1 MDTWT
6 EDLDNPGRDI
16 KTGLTRYEYSLKYG
30 PAAAGLTDPTGF
42 TDGRTVIIS
51 PAGTRTAVVGRP
63 GSPQRITQTTPAT
76 PLGVTDAKNLFN
88 GGLLSQDPATLS
100 IADFMFSSGIISSD
114 PRTAAGRAAASKAY
128 NRAVDDTADANQFGN
143 MVTVM
148 DMLTLDYS
156 SGSTTSGG
164 GGGGTSTF
172 KQFSTYTKDQARK
185 KAVDAYRAVLGR
197 SPSEQEI
204 AEFSNGLINA
214 AKASPSIQKTKTGS
228 KGTEQETIQGF
239 NEKDWTLGYLS
250 AKIPSK
256 GDLQG
261 ASGVAQ
267 DMITSLSEAYG
278 IKLSP
283 TLAYDSV
290 RDIIEGKTDVDGLEQ
305 VFKEQA
311 KILFPHLSQKI
322 DAGLNPRKI
331 ADSYISNTVNI
342 LEKGPTEVDMF
353 NPYVK
358 QALTYKD
365 KDGNYALP
373 TADEHARMLREK
385 PEWLD
390 TRNAKETLMS
400 AADNILRQMGFE

>member
-1 MDTWT
+1 MADVYT
-6 EDLDNPGRDI
+6 DSKPPYGKDD
-16 KTGLTRYEYSLKYG
+16 KTGLTRIQYRDKFG
-30 PAAAGLTDPTGF
+30 AAAAGLTDPTGF
-42 TDGRTVIIS
+42 TDGRTVVIS

-63 GSPQRITQTTPAT
+63 GSPQRINQTTPASS
-76 PLGVTDAKNLFN
+76 LGVSEAKALFN
-88 GGLLSQDPATLS
+88 GGLLSQDPSTLA
-100 IADFMFSSGIISSD
+100 IADFMFKSGIISSD
-114 PRTAAGRAAASKAY
+114 PRTASGRAAASKAY

-143 MVTVM
+143 MATVM

-156 SGSTTSGG
+156 PGSTTGS
-164 GGGGTSTF
+164 GGGTSTF

-204 AEFSNGLINA
+204 AEFSNGLMRA
-214 AKASPSIQKTKTGS
+214 AKAAPSIQKTKPGK
-228 KGTEQETIQGF
+228 KGAEQETTQGF

-250 AKIPSK
+250 AKIPLNE
-256 GDLQG
+256 DLQG

-267 DMITSLSEAYG
+267 DMVASLSEAYG
-278 IKLSP
+278 VKLSP
-283 TLAYDSV
+283 SLAYDSV
-290 RDIIEGKTDVDGLEQ
+290 RDIIQGKTDVDGLEQ
-305 VFKEQA
+305 IFKEQA
-311 KILFPHLSQKI
+311 KILVPHLSDKI
-322 DAGLNPRKI
+322 DSGLNPKKI
-331 ADSYISNTVNI
+331 ADAYISNTVNI

-390 TRNAKETLMS
+390 TRNAKESLMS

>member
-1 MDTWT
+1 MADVYT
-6 EDLDNPGRDI
+6 DSKPPYGKDD
-16 KTGLTRYEYSLKYG
+16 KTGLTRIEYRDKYG
-30 PAAAGLTDPTGF
+30 AAAAGLTDQTGF

-51 PAGTRTAVVGRP
+51 PAGVQTVTAGRP
-63 GSPQRITQTTPAT
+63 GSPQRTTRTTPAT
-76 PLGVTDAKNLFN
+76 PLAVGDAKALFN

-100 IADFMFSSGIISSD
+100 IADFMFKSGIISSD
-114 PRTAAGRAAASKAY
+114 PRTAAGRAAATKAY
-128 NRAVDDTADANQFGN
+128 NRAVDNTADANQYGN

-156 SGSTTSGG
+156 PGSTTGS
-164 GGGGTSTF
+164 GGGTSTF

-204 AEFSNGLINA
+204 AEFSNGLMRA
-214 AKASPSIQKTKTGS
+214 AKAAPSIQKTKAGGKSTS
-228 KGTEQETIQGF
+228 QETTQGF

-250 AKIPSK
+250 AKIPTDT
-256 GDLQG
+256 DLQG

-267 DMITSLSEAYG
+267 DMVTGLSQAYG
-278 IKLSP
+278 VRLSP
-283 TLAYDSV
+283 ALAYDSV
-290 RDIIEGKTDVDGLEQ
+290 RDIIEGKLDADGLEQ

-311 KILFPHLSQKI
+311 KILFPHLSEKI
-322 DAGLNPRKI
+322 DSGLNPRKI
-331 ADSYISNTVNI
+331 ADSYIANTVNI

-358 QALTYKD
+358 EALTYKD

-373 TADEHARMLREK
+373 TADEHARTLRSK
-385 PEWLD
+385 SEWLD
-390 TRNAKETLMS
+390 TRNGKETLMS

>member
-1 MDTWT
+1 MSDVYT
-6 EDLDNPGRDI
+6 EDPNNPGKDK
-16 KTGLTRYEYSLKYG
+16 KTGLTRLQYKDKFG
-30 PAAAGLTDPTGF
+30 AAAAGLTDPTGF
-42 TDGRTVIIS
+42 TDGRTVVIS
-51 PAGTRTAVVGRP
+51 PAGARTAVVGRP
-63 GSPQRITQTTPAT
+63 GSPQKINQTTPAAS
-76 PLGVTDAKNLFN
+76 LGVSEAKNLFN

-100 IADFMFSSGIISSD
+100 IADFMFKSGIISSD

-128 NRAVDDTADANQFGN
+128 NRAVDNTADANQFGN

-148 DMLTLDYS
+148 DMLTLDYEPGS
-156 SGSTTSGG
+156 VTGSGS
-164 GGGGTSTF
+164 GTSTF

-214 AKASPSIQKTKTGS
+214 AKAAPSIQKTKTGR
-228 KGTEQETIQGF
+228 KGTSQETTQGF

-250 AKIPSK
+250 AKIPADQ
-256 GDLQG
+256 DLLG

-267 DMITSLSEAYG
+267 DMVTGLSQAYG
-278 IKLSP
+278 VKLSP
-283 TLAYDSV
+283 ALAYDSV
-290 RDIIEGKTDVDGLEQ
+290 RDIIEGKLDADGLEQ

-311 KILFPHLSQKI
+311 KILFPHLSDKI
-322 DAGLNPRKI
+322 DSGLNPRKI
-331 ADSYISNTVNI
+331 ADSYIGNTVNI

-358 QALTYKD
+358 EALTYKD

-373 TADEHARMLREK
+373 TADEHARMLRSK
-385 PEWLD
+385 SEWLD
-390 TRNAKETLMS
+390 TRNGKETLMS